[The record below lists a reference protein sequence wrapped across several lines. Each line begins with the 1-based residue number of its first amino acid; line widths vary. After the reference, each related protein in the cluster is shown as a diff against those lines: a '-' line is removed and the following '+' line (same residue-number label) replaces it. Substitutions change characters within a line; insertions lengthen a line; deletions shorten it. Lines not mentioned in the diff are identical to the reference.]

1 MSASIERL
9 ALQTAALR
17 REETIDDGLVSFL
30 TADGPLRELIDRLSD
45 HERLL
50 HTVDETIA
58 DADVP
63 VIDGSID
70 EQLAVARALVEVARG
85 HLASLTSAETDV
97 ADRER
102 RALDDLRR
110 CDAVGLG

>member
-17 REETIDDGLVSFL
+17 NERGDDALVPFL
-30 TADGPLRELIDRLSD
+30 TADGPLRELVDRLAD

-50 HTVDETIA
+50 RVVDETIA

-63 VIDGSID
+63 VVDGSID
-70 EQLAVARALVEVARG
+70 EQLAVARSLVEAARG
-85 HLASLTSAETDV
+85 HLAALRSAETDV